1 VTRALIVGAG
11 SIGLRHARV
20 LAELGHEVAA
30 VTARDDL
37 DIPAYRDAASALSAH
52 DPEYVV
58 VATDTARHPASV
70 AALHDAGYRGAL
82 LVEKPL
88 AVEPAALADFA
99 QVGVAFNLRFHPVLV
114 ALRAALAGRTVLT
127 VEAYA
132 GQHLSGWRP
141 GRPVAEQYSAHAGA
155 GGGALRDLSHELDY
169 LASLFGPARGVFARG
184 GRLADVTV
192 DSDDAWGI
200 VAEFAAAPIVTLQ
213 VNYLDTRTR
222 RRLVINTG
230 ATTIEADLIRRT
242 LTVDGERT
250 DFTVA
255 ADDTYRALHEAML
268 GSGEGVTT
276 VAEAAATDAL
286 INMIETSAATREW
299 VTA

>member
-1 VTRALIVGAG
+1 MTRALIVGAG

-20 LAELGHEVAA
+20 LAGLGHDVAA

-37 DIPAYRDAASALSAH
+37 DVPVYRDLASAVSGH

-58 VATDTARHPASV
+58 IATETARHHVGV
-70 AALHDAGYRGAL
+70 AGLLDAGYRGAL
-82 LVEKPL
+82 LIEKPL
-88 AVEPAALADFA
+88 AVDPSALTEFER
-99 QVGVAFNLRFHPVLV
+99 VGVAFNLRFHPVIV
-114 ALRAALAGRTVLT
+114 ALRAALAGTTVLT

-141 GRPVAEQYSAHAGA
+141 GRPVEEQYSAHADA

-200 VAEFAAAPIVTLQ
+200 VAEFATAPIVTLQ

-242 LTVDGERT
+242 LTVDGEST
-250 DFTVA
+250 DFAVA
-255 ADDTYRALHEAML
+255 ADDTYRAMHEALL
-268 GSGEGVTT
+268 GGADGVTT

-299 VTA
+299 VTT